1 MVSEVV
7 VGQQW
12 SLFNAA
18 RRQWLLAKVVHVENG
33 KATLEYDPRYD
44 ISPPDNL
51 CREDVTSLLNEPR
64 QFRLVE

>member
-12 SLFNAA
+12 SLFNASW
-18 RRQWLLAKVVHVENG
+18 RQWLLAKVVRLEKG

-44 ISPPDNL
+44 IAPPDNL
-51 CREDVTSLLNEPR
+51 CCEDVTSLLTETR
-64 QFRLVE
+64 QFRIVE

>member
-1 MVSEVV
+1 MVSEVI

-12 SLFNAA
+12 SKFNTSW
-18 RRQWLLAKVVHVENG
+18 RQWLLAKVVRVENG

-51 CREDVTSLLNEPR
+51 CCEDVTALMAEPR
-64 QFRLVE
+64 QFRIVE

>member
-1 MVSEVV
+1 MASDVV

-12 SLFNAA
+12 SMFNASW
-18 RRQWLLAKVVHVENG
+18 RQWLLAKVVRVENG

-44 ISPPDNL
+44 IQPPDSF
-51 CREDVTSLLNEPR
+51 RSEEVTALLTEPR

>member
-12 SLFNAA
+12 SLFNASW
-18 RRQWLLAKVVHVENG
+18 RQWLLAKVVRVENG
-33 KATLEYDPRYD
+33 EATLEYDPRYD

-51 CREDVTSLLNEPR
+51 CREDVTSLLTEPR
-64 QFRLVE
+64 QFRIVE